1 MSARDR
7 DPASIGDALE
17 AVLRGLGTPGVQAS
31 LTVFGA
37 WDDLVGDEVAAHAR
51 PVSLD
56 AGCLLV
62 AVDAPVWATKVRY
75 SQSSLLRRCAESLG
89 EGVVTRLEVTVK
101 RS

>member
-1 MSARDR
+1 M
-7 DPASIGDALE
+7 
-17 AVLRGLGTPGVQAS
+17 QAS

-75 SQSSLLRRCAESLG
+75 GQSSLLRRCAESLG